1 MKRRDFIRHLS
12 NEGCG
17 IYREGTRHSVFF
29 NPENGRLAS
38 VPRYREIE
46 INLAKKICRQ
56 LDISLPKAG
65 A

>member
-17 IYREGTRHSVFF
+17 IHREGAKHSVFY

-38 VPRYREIE
+38 VPRHREIE
-46 INLAKKICRQ
+46 INLARRICRQ
-56 LDISLPKAG
+56 LDIHVPRAKA
-65 A
+65 